1 MKRLTVNTF
10 ALQSLRKRKKQYAA
24 LVAGI
29 ILAMVFSSGTLFLL
43 SSLFAGIDDLT
54 DQAFGKETAVF
65 YGLTEETLADGQARF
80 HIEYAAKGEILG
92 YLMTEEEDRG
102 VSVAK
107 LTPEA
112 RELTY
117 TVVTDGDYP
126 QNAGEIAIEE
136 DALIRMGLHAR
147 PGDTVTFTLQVQND
161 ADYLPTTVQKSYL
174 LSGILKDRRVN
185 VEYMRASKSLFPAA
199 FVSDKEMVEP
209 GGKPLPVAYAVFS
222 RGSSPTNSSY
232 QFYYDFCKAHEEI
245 NNTVESVFIARDSY
259 SLSGIGKLQQSG
271 VLASVLA
278 AVFTVVSCVGI
289 VNAFSSDLQ
298 DRKKQIGM
306 LRALGATKTQ
316 IVRIFGREAFLIALC
331 STPFSLL
338 LSYFGTL
345 LAVRLIGNGLRFLP
359 DYGVLFGGVGVS
371 LLCVM
376 ATSLIPLAKTARI
389 SPMQAVRDVD
399 KTRVLRRRKL
409 KSEKRFSVPRLIAK
423 RKAAFS
429 PFSRIFVCVILAISV
444 ALSALGVSYIA
455 EAYNE
460 ALPGGAD
467 YRIYRRGWE
476 GDHFVNLDV
485 ASRGYG
491 LTDNDVQTLS
501 LSPYTDKIRKE
512 QEAQAVWITDE
523 PSDYLTMLDAGHVF
537 AELRGATPEISAENW
552 RGLLTDVD
560 ETKKDFLSA
569 FSYKNAVSAGFSA
582 RDEES
587 IRRLEPFVTEGKI
600 DIDKLN
606 AGEEIL
612 LAAPDSVSLEAKLET
627 LPDGTR
633 YLGFSADTGVYSG
646 MDGENVER
654 FPLGRAERSCHAGDT
669 VRVALIFNDFHDS
682 EGTPVDKRYTDCRVF
697 EKEIKIGAVLS
708 IPPGGIWTRGD
719 MFGISQ
725 LNFISTHAGKRAFG
739 VENRYV
745 HVDLELNTP
754 CTDEIDEQMMR
765 MISPMISGTS
775 FACASQYKDAEED
788 RQMLAAVFTGLMSV
802 VLLFFTVAGSMICTS
817 LTADIRANRRQIGT
831 LRAVGASLRE
841 LTDTYLFRLL
851 LPFGVGVPAGAALA
865 AVVWFVIF
873 KFAGE
878 KIPPVLWPTALL
890 TLALFGACC
899 LNLYIQLRKLTKTS
913 IVENIREL

>member
-1 MKRLTVNTF
+1 MKRLTVNAF
-10 ALQSLRKRKKQYAA
+10 ALESLKKRKKRYAS
-24 LVAGI
+24 LIVGV

-43 SSLFAGIDDLT
+43 SSLFSGVEDLT
-54 DQAFGKETAVF
+54 AQAFGKENAVF
-65 YGLTEETLADGQARF
+65 YGLTEEALADGRARF
-80 HIEYAAKGEILG
+80 HIESTAQGEILG
-92 YLMTEEEDRG
+92 YLMTGDEDRG

-117 TVVTDGDYP
+117 TVVTEGAYP

-136 DALIRMGLHAR
+136 DALIRMGLDAR
-147 PGDTVTFTLQVQND
+147 PGDTVTITLQVQNG
-161 ADYLPTTVQKSYL
+161 AGYLPVTAEKSYL
-174 LSGILKDRRVN
+174 LTGILKDRRVN
-185 VEYMRASKSLFPAA
+185 VEYMRAAKSPFPAA
-199 FVSDKEMVEP
+199 FVSEKETAEP
-209 GGKPLPVAYAVFS
+209 GAKPLSVTYVVFS
-222 RGSSPTNSSY
+222 RGNSPVNSSY
-232 QFYYDFCKAHEEI
+232 QFYYQFCKAHEEI
-245 NNTVESVFIARDSY
+245 NDTCEPVFISRDSY
-259 SLSGIGKLQQSG
+259 SLSGIGKLRQSG
-271 VLASVLA
+271 VLAAVLA

-316 IVRIFGREAFLIALC
+316 IVRIFGREALLIALC
-331 STPFSLL
+331 SAPFSLL
-338 LSYFGTL
+338 LSYFGTR

-359 DYGVLFGGVGVS
+359 DYAVLFGGVGVS

-376 ATSLIPLAKTARI
+376 AASFIPLAKTARI

-399 KTRVLRRRKL
+399 KTRALRRRKL
-409 KSEKRFSVPRLIAK
+409 KSENRFSVPRLIAK
-423 RKAAFS
+423 REAAFS
-429 PFSRIFVCVILAISV
+429 PFSQIFVCVILAVSV

-455 EAYNE
+455 EAYAE

-467 YRIYRRGWE
+467 YRIYRMGWE
-476 GDHFVNLDV
+476 ADQFVNLDV
-485 ASRGYG
+485 SSRGFG
-491 LTDNDVQTLS
+491 LTDNDVQTLL
-501 LSPYTDKIRKE
+501 LSPYTEKLRKE
-512 QEAQAVWITDE
+512 QEAQAVWITDA
-523 PSDYLTMLDAGHVF
+523 PSDYLAMLDAGRVF
-537 AELRGATPEISAENW
+537 TELKGATPEITAENW
-552 RGLLTDVD
+552 RGLLADVD

-569 FSYKNAVSAGFSA
+569 FSYKNAVPAGFSA
-582 RDEES
+582 KDEDS
-587 IRRLEPFVTEGKI
+587 IRQLEPYVTEGKI
-600 DIDKLN
+600 NIDKLN
-606 AGEEIL
+606 AGDEVL
-612 LAAPDSVSLEAKLET
+612 LAAPDAVSLEARLET
-627 LPDGTR
+627 LPEGTR
-633 YLGFSADTGVYSG
+633 YLGFSVDTSVFSVT
-646 MDGENVER
+646 DREKVER

-669 VRVALIFNDFHDS
+669 VRLALIFNDLHDA
-682 EGTPVDKRYTDCRVF
+682 EGTPVDKRYTDCRVY
-697 EKEIKIGAVLS
+697 EKEVKIGAVLS

-719 MFGISQ
+719 MYGITQ
-725 LNFISTHAGKRAFG
+725 LNFIGTHAGKRAFG

-754 CTDEIDEQMMR
+754 CTDEIDAQMMR
-765 MISPMISGTS
+765 LISPMISGTS
-775 FACASQYKDAEED
+775 FDCPSLYMDAEED

-831 LRAVGASLRE
+831 LRAVGASVRE
-841 LTDTYLFRLL
+841 LTKTYLYRLL

-873 KFAGE
+873 KFSGE
-878 KIPPVLWPTALL
+878 KIPPVLWPTVLL